1 MPTTSWKKSTLT
13 HSPRFLSSF
22 ATERRAGNDGL
33 NGAGNLIFLVLG
45 VRESLVSADESELHP
60 SEEETIMLEED
71 ALLLL
76 LDFDSPLSASF
87 DGIEGNM
94 VEDW

>member
-1 MPTTSWKKSTLT
+1 MPTSWKKSTLT

-60 SEEETIMLEED
+60 SEEDTIMLEENI
-71 ALLLL
+71 LLLL
-76 LDFDSPLSASF
+76 LDSDSPLSASF

-94 VEDW
+94 DDDW

>member
-1 MPTTSWKKSTLT
+1 MPTSWKKSTLT

-33 NGAGNLIFLVLG
+33 NGAGNLIFLVFG

-60 SEEETIMLEED
+60 SEEDTIMLEED
-71 ALLLL
+71 ILLLL
-76 LDFDSPLSASF
+76 LDSDSPLSASF

-94 VEDW
+94 DDDW